1 MKNEH
6 MGNVLGFFEIFSEWE
21 NRGGDGGS
29 ADGSQEGAPLKDVL
43 PHPTATLHA
52 TLFTFLILVN
62 ICFAETFGF
71 HLITSLQ
78 GDPGG
83 TRWVGGAY

>member
-1 MKNEH
+1 
-6 MGNVLGFFEIFSEWE
+6 MGGRLELTS
-21 NRGGDGGS
+21 
-29 ADGSQEGAPLKDVL
+29 P
-43 PHPTATLHA
+43 PH
-52 TLFTFLILVN
+52 N

-83 TRWVGGAY
+83 TRWVGALISNTGQHVLNSLKAPPFPSVVSHTWNRE

>member
-1 MKNEH
+1 
-6 MGNVLGFFEIFSEWE
+6 MGGRLELTS
-21 NRGGDGGS
+21 
-29 ADGSQEGAPLKDVL
+29 P
-43 PHPTATLHA
+43 PH
-52 TLFTFLILVN
+52 N

-83 TRWVGGAY
+83 TRWVGRAY

>member
-1 MKNEH
+1 MEQEQKIQIQISNFMKNEH

-21 NRGGDGGS
+21 NRGGDGRS

-43 PHPTATLHA
+43 PHPTTTLHA

-62 ICFAETFGF
+62 ICFAETT
-71 HLITSLQ
+71 IQ
-78 GDPGG
+78 NI
-83 TRWVGGAY
+83 